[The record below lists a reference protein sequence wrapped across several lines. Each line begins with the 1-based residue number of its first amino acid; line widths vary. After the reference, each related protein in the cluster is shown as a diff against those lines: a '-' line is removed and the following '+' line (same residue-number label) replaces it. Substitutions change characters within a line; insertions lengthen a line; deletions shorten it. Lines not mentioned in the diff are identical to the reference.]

1 MINLILG
8 LIFIIYYFYLKIVF
22 GGISFSGFFLVIG
35 TLLIVYQIL
44 KKKIKEKKV
53 FYKVLKILISVFL
66 IVFIITESLII
77 FYPKNSFE
85 TKSDYLLI
93 LGASVKKTT
102 PSTTLKGR
110 LNTALKYL
118 KVNNEC
124 YVVVSG
130 GKGNGEN
137 ITEAKAMKD
146 YLVKKG
152 NGENITEAKAMKDYL
167 VKNGIDNN
175 RIIEEDKSTNTY
187 ENFKYS
193 KLKIEEHSRKR
204 IKDIKV
210 KIVTTDFHV
219 LRSKILASRNEY
231 KNIAFY
237 ASKSKLS
244 FVPTYY
250 TREFFAIW
258 KTIVF
263 DR

>member
-1 MINLILG
+1 MLNSVSLILG
-8 LIFIIYYFYLKIVF
+8 IVFVIYYFYLKIVF
-22 GGISFSGFFLVIG
+22 GGISFSEIFLVVGI
-35 TLLIVYQIL
+35 LLIVYQIF
-44 KKKIKEKKV
+44 KNKIKEKKV
-53 FYKVLKILISVFL
+53 FYKVLKIIISVFL
-66 IVFIITESLII
+66 IVFIVTESLII
-77 FYPKNSFE
+77 FYPKNNFE
-85 TKSDYLLI
+85 VKSDYLLI
-93 LGASVKKTT
+93 LGASVKKNT

-118 KVNNEC
+118 KVNDDC

-146 YLVKKG
+146 YL
-152 NGENITEAKAMKDYL
+152 T
-167 VKNGIDNN
+167 KNGINKN

-193 KLKIEEHSRKR
+193 KLKIEEHSKGKL
-204 IKDIKV
+204 KDLKI

-219 LRSKILASRNEY
+219 LRSKILAYRNGY
-231 KNIAFY
+231 KNTSFY

-244 FVPTYY
+244 FIPTYY
-250 TREFFAIW
+250 TREFFALW

-263 DR
+263 DI

>member
-53 FYKVLKILISVFL
+53 FYKVLKILIIVFL

-130 GKGNGEN
+130 G
-137 ITEAKAMKD
+137 
-146 YLVKKG
+146 KG

>member
-35 TLLIVYQIL
+35 ILLIVYRIL

-66 IVFIITESLII
+66 IVFMITESLII

-118 KVNNEC
+118 KVNSEC

-146 YLVKKG
+146 YLVR
-152 NGENITEAKAMKDYL
+152 
-167 VKNGIDNN
+167 NGIDSN
-175 RIIEEDKSTNTY
+175 RIIEEYKSTNTY

-204 IKDIKV
+204 IKNIKV

-231 KNIAFY
+231 KNISFY

>member
-1 MINLILG
+1 MLNSITLILG
-8 LIFIIYYFYLKIVF
+8 IIFTIYYFYLKIVF
-22 GGISFSGFFLVIG
+22 GGISFSEIFLVVGIV
-35 TLLIVYQIL
+35 LIIYQIF

-53 FYKVLKILISVFL
+53 FYRVLKIIISIFL
-66 IVFIITESLII
+66 IVFVVTESLII
-77 FYPKNSFE
+77 FYPKNSLE
-85 TKSDYLLI
+85 SKSDYLLI

-110 LNTALKYL
+110 LDTALKYL
-118 KVNNEC
+118 KINDNC

-130 GKGNGEN
+130 GKGSGEK

-146 YLVKKG
+146 YL
-152 NGENITEAKAMKDYL
+152 I
-167 VKNGIDNN
+167 KNSIDKN

-193 KLKIEEHSRKR
+193 KLKIEEHSQRKLS
-204 IKDIKV
+204 DLKV

-219 LRSKILASRNEY
+219 LRSKILAYRNGY
-231 KNIAFY
+231 KNTSFY

-250 TREFFAIW
+250 TREFCIMENNHF
-258 KTIVF
+258 
-263 DR
+263 

>member
-1 MINLILG
+1 MLNSITLILG
-8 LIFIIYYFYLKIVF
+8 IIFTIYYFYLKIVF
-22 GGISFSGFFLVIG
+22 GGISFSEIFLVVGIV
-35 TLLIVYQIL
+35 LIIYQIF

-53 FYKVLKILISVFL
+53 FYRVLKIIISIFL
-66 IVFIITESLII
+66 IVFVVTESLII
-77 FYPKNSFE
+77 FYPKNSLE
-85 TKSDYLLI
+85 SKSDYLLI

-110 LNTALKYL
+110 LDTALKYL
-118 KVNNEC
+118 KINDNC

-130 GKGNGEN
+130 GKGSGEK

-146 YLVKKG
+146 YL
-152 NGENITEAKAMKDYL
+152 I
-167 VKNGIDNN
+167 KNGIDKN

-193 KLKIEEHSRKR
+193 KLKIEEHSQRKLS
-204 IKDIKV
+204 DLKV

-219 LRSKILASRNEY
+219 LRSKILAYRNGY
-231 KNIAFY
+231 KNTSFY

-250 TREFFAIW
+250 TREFFLHYGKQSFLIDN
-258 KTIVF
+258 K
-263 DR
+263 

>member
-1 MINLILG
+1 MLNSITLILG
-8 LIFIIYYFYLKIVF
+8 IIFTIYYFYLKIVF
-22 GGISFSGFFLVIG
+22 GGISFSEIFLVVGIV
-35 TLLIVYQIL
+35 LIIYQIF

-53 FYKVLKILISVFL
+53 FYRVLKIIISIFL
-66 IVFIITESLII
+66 IVFVVTESLII
-77 FYPKNSFE
+77 FYPKNSLE
-85 TKSDYLLI
+85 SKSDYLLI

-110 LNTALKYL
+110 LDTALKYL
-118 KVNNEC
+118 KINDNC

-130 GKGNGEN
+130 GKGSGEK

-146 YLVKKG
+146 YL
-152 NGENITEAKAMKDYL
+152 I
-167 VKNGIDNN
+167 KNGIDKN

-193 KLKIEEHSRKR
+193 KLKIEEHSQRKLS
-204 IKDIKV
+204 DLKV

-219 LRSKILASRNEY
+219 LRSKILAYRNGY
-231 KNIAFY
+231 KNTSFY

-250 TREFFAIW
+250 TREFFCIMENNH
-258 KTIVF
+258 F
-263 DR
+263 

>member
-1 MINLILG
+1 MLNSITLILG
-8 LIFIIYYFYLKIVF
+8 IIFTIYYFYLKIVF
-22 GGISFSGFFLVIG
+22 GGISFSEIFLVVGIV
-35 TLLIVYQIL
+35 LIIYQIF

-53 FYKVLKILISVFL
+53 FYRVLKIIISIFL
-66 IVFIITESLII
+66 IVFVVTESLII
-77 FYPKNSFE
+77 FYPKNSLE
-85 TKSDYLLI
+85 SKSDYLLI

-110 LNTALKYL
+110 LDTALKYL
-118 KVNNEC
+118 KINDNC

-130 GKGNGEN
+130 GKGSGEK

-146 YLVKKG
+146 YL
-152 NGENITEAKAMKDYL
+152 I
-167 VKNGIDNN
+167 KNGIDKN

-193 KLKIEEHSRKR
+193 KLKIEEHSQRKLS
-204 IKDIKV
+204 DLKV

-219 LRSKILASRNEY
+219 LRSKILAYRNGY
-231 KNIAFY
+231 KNTSFY

-250 TREFFAIW
+250 TREFFALW
-258 KTIVF
+258 KTIIF
-263 DR
+263 DKQSFLIDNK

>member
-1 MINLILG
+1 MLNSITLILG
-8 LIFIIYYFYLKIVF
+8 IIFTIYYFYLKIVF
-22 GGISFSGFFLVIG
+22 GGISFSEIFLVVGIV
-35 TLLIVYQIL
+35 LIIYQIF

-53 FYKVLKILISVFL
+53 FYRVLKIIISIFL
-66 IVFIITESLII
+66 IVFVVTESLII
-77 FYPKNSFE
+77 FYPKNSLE
-85 TKSDYLLI
+85 SKSDYLLI

-110 LNTALKYL
+110 LDTALKYL
-118 KVNNEC
+118 KINDNC

-130 GKGNGEN
+130 GKGSGEK

-146 YLVKKG
+146 YL
-152 NGENITEAKAMKDYL
+152 I
-167 VKNGIDNN
+167 KNGIDKN

-193 KLKIEEHSRKR
+193 KLKIEEHSQRKLS
-204 IKDIKV
+204 DLKV

-219 LRSKILASRNEY
+219 LRSKILAYRNGY
-231 KNIAFY
+231 KNTSFY

-250 TREFFAIW
+250 TREFFAFLIDN
-258 KTIVF
+258 K
-263 DR
+263 

>member
-1 MINLILG
+1 MLNSVSLILG
-8 LIFIIYYFYLKIVF
+8 IVFVIYYFYLKIVF
-22 GGISFSGFFLVIG
+22 GGISFSEIFLVVGI
-35 TLLIVYQIL
+35 LLIVYQIF
-44 KKKIKEKKV
+44 KNKIKEKKV
-53 FYKVLKILISVFL
+53 FYKVLKIIISVFL
-66 IVFIITESLII
+66 IVFIVTESLII
-77 FYPKNSFE
+77 FYPKNNFE
-85 TKSDYLLI
+85 VKSDYLLI
-93 LGASVKKTT
+93 LGASVKKNT

-118 KVNNEC
+118 KVNDDC

-146 YLVKKG
+146 YL
-152 NGENITEAKAMKDYL
+152 T
-167 VKNGIDNN
+167 KNGINKN
-175 RIIEEDKSTNTY
+175 RIIEEDKATNTY

-193 KLKIEEHSRKR
+193 KSKIEEHSKGKLKDLR
-204 IKDIKV
+204 I

-219 LRSKILASRNEY
+219 LRSKILAYRNGY
-231 KNIAFY
+231 KNTSFY

-250 TREFFAIW
+250 TREFFALW

>member
-1 MINLILG
+1 MLNSITLILG
-8 LIFIIYYFYLKIVF
+8 IIFTIYYFYLKIVF
-22 GGISFSGFFLVIG
+22 GGISFSEIFLVVGIV
-35 TLLIVYQIL
+35 LIIYQIF

-53 FYKVLKILISVFL
+53 FYRVLKIIISIFL
-66 IVFIITESLII
+66 IVFVVTESLII
-77 FYPKNSFE
+77 FYPKNSLE
-85 TKSDYLLI
+85 SKSGYLLI

-110 LNTALKYL
+110 LDTALKYL
-118 KVNNEC
+118 KINDNC

-130 GKGNGEN
+130 GKGSGEK

-146 YLVKKG
+146 YL
-152 NGENITEAKAMKDYL
+152 I
-167 VKNGIDNN
+167 KNGIDKN

-193 KLKIEEHSRKR
+193 KLKIEEHSQRKLS
-204 IKDIKV
+204 DLKV

-219 LRSKILASRNEY
+219 LRSKILAYRNGY
-231 KNIAFY
+231 KNTSFY

-250 TREFFAIW
+250 TREFFCIMENNH
-258 KTIVF
+258 F
-263 DR
+263 